1 MKIKTA
7 EEKTGG
13 GILLPTTAQT
23 KPNGGE
29 VVAVGEG
36 KEVGKK
42 KLDLSVKVI
51 NASYPCLA
59 GVIYFVFLG
68 PSSIGVLSTKYFS
81 LCRLVLKS
89 FTPSMLEQRWS
100 SMVQSIL
107 Y

>member
-68 PSSIGVLSTKYFS
+68 PSSITKYFS
-81 LCRLVLKS
+81 LCRLALKS